1 MGTKEKNLDVDLI
14 FKIAAIGML
23 VSVLCQVLSRAGRED
38 MATLATLAGL
48 VAALWLVVGAVAE
61 FFGDVK
67 SLFELY

>member
-1 MGTKEKNLDVDLI
+1 MV

-48 VAALWLVVGAVAE
+48 VAALWLVVGTVAE

>member
-1 MGTKEKNLDVDLI
+1 MDMV
-14 FKIAAIGML
+14 FKIVAIGML

-48 VAALWLVVGAVAE
+48 VAALWLVVGTVAE

>member
-1 MGTKEKNLDVDLI
+1 MV
-14 FKIAAIGML
+14 FKIVAIGML

-48 VAALWLVVGAVAE
+48 VAALWLVVGTVAE

>member
-1 MGTKEKNLDVDLI
+1 MDMV

-48 VAALWLVVGAVAE
+48 VAALWLVVGTVAE